1 MAYYED
7 GTYYFNPEVDSDDA
21 EELEKA
27 NRMESAFR
35 YKQAKSLQINEA
47 NLSKTL
53 MDEALTEAGI
63 SQEDYTRLFYENQ
76 DEAKDLLSQGMKNMA
91 HGLASKKGKKPHQPR
106 QGQEGKP
113 AQPEDIASKVEV
125 LEKANKKLNSGSNL
139 TLEDEL
145 DIVDAIVG
153 RL

>member
-7 GTYYFNPEVDSDDA
+7 GSYYFNPEVDSDDA
-21 EELEKA
+21 EELDKA

-35 YKQAKSLQINEA
+35 YKQAKTLQINEA
-47 NLSKTL
+47 KMSQDL
-53 MDEALTEAGI
+53 MQEALKDSGLTPAEY
-63 SQEDYTRLFYENQ
+63 QKLFYE
-76 DEAKDLLSQGMKNMA
+76 DPETSKELLSEGIKHVTKSLAARKN
-91 HGLASKKGKKPHQPR
+91 KKPQPR
-106 QGQEGKP
+106 QGQEGEP
-113 AQPEDIASKVEV
+113 AQSEDTASKVEV